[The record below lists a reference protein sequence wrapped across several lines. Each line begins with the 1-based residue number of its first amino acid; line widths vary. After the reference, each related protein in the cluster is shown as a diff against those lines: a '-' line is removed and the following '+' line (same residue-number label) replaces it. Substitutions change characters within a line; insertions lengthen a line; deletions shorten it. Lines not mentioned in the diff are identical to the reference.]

1 MDKVRDAA
9 AVGTPQRPLQA
20 ARQHRSL
27 TLKPP
32 GLPETLALSYQLL
45 FTYCQWSP
53 WPLRTKGSSAQP
65 WPFLRCTLSRLSW
78 DVL

>member
-1 MDKVRDAA
+1 MRDAA

-27 TLKPP
+27 PLKPQ
-32 GLPETLALSYQLL
+32 GLPETQALSFQLPC
-45 FTYCQWSP
+45 TYCQWSP
-53 WPLRTKGSSAQP
+53 GPLSIHGSSAQP
-65 WPFLRCTLSRLSW
+65 WPFLRPTLTRLSW

>member
-1 MDKVRDAA
+1 MAPRGQVKEGRAASCCLLDKFETGTSPGGAMDKVRDAA

-32 GLPETLALSYQLL
+32 GLPDTLALSYQ
-45 FTYCQWSP
+45 
-53 WPLRTKGSSAQP
+53 
-65 WPFLRCTLSRLSW
+65 
-78 DVL
+78 